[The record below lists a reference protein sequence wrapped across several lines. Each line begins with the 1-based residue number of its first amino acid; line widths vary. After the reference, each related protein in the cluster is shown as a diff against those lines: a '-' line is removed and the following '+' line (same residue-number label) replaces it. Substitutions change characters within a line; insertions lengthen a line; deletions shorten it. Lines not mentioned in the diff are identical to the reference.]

1 MLTTDITNTN
11 IINITIT
18 DTTIPAI
25 APADRSSDEL
35 LLVVALGG
43 IEINESK

>member
-1 MLTTDITNTN
+1 MLTADITNTT

-35 LLVVALGG
+35 IALGG
-43 IEINESK
+43 IEVNESK